1 MFRNAAEPPPSSKD
15 AAALFEDGP
24 DDAPRTRRR
33 VTAIVTTRA
42 AAREARLL
50 EPAVRACRTRGDALE
65 VALLPVR
72 DEPSDAA
79 AESVRQALGVERV
92 EPIPPPRPRAGKG
105 GGQPEMRHAYRA
117 YAFLTPRGPDVVV
130 STQAFGAPYFAMRAR
145 DLGVRFRRTRFVVV
159 LEPFELQRRLNE
171 RVITWTP
178 EALVLFQLERA
189 VAAGADV
196 CVAPSRRFVRNALG
210 TGAAAGESRFAVL
223 PEMAAVS
230 AASAAGAER
239 PAGFVIPDAAPAA
252 RNVVLFAAV
261 ARRRPDAVRGV
272 DGRIRLH
279 VETAGGTGA
288 LAALCR
294 DRFGATEVAWT
305 VGPRDTGTAGG
316 DTVLFAPFC
325 EDFFVLGGALAP
337 AVGGAPLVIGEGAAP
352 GEPFEAAGVAV
363 PPFPDD
369 VAAALSEAAAG
380 RRTLRVEARPA
391 DRETAWVRCL
401 SRLAPPAP
409 AATAPADRPA
419 RVTVCV
425 LHCNRPALAGQA
437 VASALDQTYEHLD
450 VLIFDDGSDAPGA
463 VEALDALAAA
473 HASRVRLVRGDNRY
487 LGAARNRAARAA
499 AGEYVY
505 FLDDDNV
512 LKPGAIAT
520 LAHAARASG
529 ADFIGSFSD
538 VFTGDDAPDPA
549 ACADERTL
557 QAGGDAGYGLFYNA
571 ILDGNALCR
580 RDAFLA
586 LGGNTEEYGIGK
598 DDQEFFARAVQ
609 AGRRVA
615 VVPEALVWA
624 RHGAAGI
631 KRMHADWNAG
641 HFRVLEAYWPT
652 AAPAHRGLLLLAQ
665 GMLVRQIERNAQ
677 VRSLS
682 AALDALSA
690 ALDAARRRR
699 PILALARR
707 RQGAGR
713 LRAPGRTRL
722 EVSALFPPDWRAP
735 TDESGRTPIFELRRN
750 GRRAAQAGAPAGDPP
765 VLRLP
770 VRTGGRLLGDTI
782 YSLHDARTGDTLAAV
797 VAPACWR
804 ARRIDGAVED
814 SGRPEARG
822 WALDPD
828 DPDRSRTVAVHL
840 DGRPRAAL
848 VAAAPRR
855 DVARWKG
862 TGGRHGFAWPV
873 PGAAAADGTRIDVF
887 DAATGRPLRG
897 SPIRIERGRAVASR
911 PRGK

>member
-1 MFRNAAEPPPSSKD
+1 MFRNAAAPPREPPAED
-15 AAALFEDGP
+15 AAALFADGP
-24 DDAPRTRRR
+24 DPAPQARRR
-33 VTAIVTTRA
+33 VTAIVTTRN

-50 EPAVRACRTRGDALE
+50 APAVRAGCARGDALE
-65 VALLPVR
+65 TLLLPVR
-72 DEPSDAA
+72 DEPADAA
-79 AESVRQALGVERV
+79 AETVRRTLDVERV
-92 EPIPPPRPRAGKG
+92 KTIPPPNPRAAEG
-105 GGQPEMRHAYRA
+105 GGQHEMRHAYRA
-117 YAFLTPRGPDVVV
+117 YAFLAQRVPDVVL

-145 DLGVRFRRTRFVVV
+145 ALGVRFRRTRFVVV

-178 EALVLFQLERA
+178 AALVRFQLEQ
-189 VAAGADV
+189 AAAASADV

-239 PAGFVIPDAAPAA
+239 PAGFVIPDAATAA
-252 RNVVLFAAV
+252 RNIVLFAAV
-261 ARRRPDAVRGV
+261 ARRRPDVVRGV
-272 DGRIRLH
+272 DGRVRLH

-294 DRFGATEVAWT
+294 DRFAATEVAWT

-337 AVGGAPLVIGEGAAP
+337 AVGGSPLVIGEGAAP

-409 AATAPADRPA
+409 AATASTDRPA

-425 LHCNRPALAGQA
+425 LHFNRPALVRQA

-473 HASRVRLVRGDNRY
+473 HAGRVRLVRGDNRY

-520 LAHAARASG
+520 LVHAAGASG
-529 ADFIGSFSD
+529 ADFTGSFSD
-538 VFTGDDAPDPA
+538 VFTGDGAPDPA
-549 ACADERTL
+549 ACADERIL

-631 KRMHADWNAG
+631 KKMHADWNAG

-682 AALDALSA
+682 AALDA
-690 ALDAARRRR
+690 ARRSR

-722 EVSALFPPDWRAP
+722 EVSALFPPDWRAS
-735 TDESGRTPIFELRRN
+735 TDESGRTPVFELRRN
-750 GRRAAQAGAPAGDPP
+750 GRRAARAGAPAGDPP

-770 VRTGGRLLGDTI
+770 VRAGGRLLGDTI

-828 DPDRSRTVAVHL
+828 DPDRSRTIAVHL

-848 VAAAPRR
+848 VASAPRR
-855 DVARWKG
+855 DVAQWQG

-897 SPIRIERGRAVASR
+897 SPIRIEGGRAVASR
-911 PRGK
+911 PRRK